1 MAKKNISI
9 RISEPTDLLLKE
21 LAKKRDVTQAQII
34 DEAIRLMAKKV
45 KIKLD

>member
-9 RISEPTDLLLKE
+9 RVSEPADLLLKA

-34 DEAIRLMAKKV
+34 DEAIRLLAKKE
-45 KIKLD
+45 KLTP